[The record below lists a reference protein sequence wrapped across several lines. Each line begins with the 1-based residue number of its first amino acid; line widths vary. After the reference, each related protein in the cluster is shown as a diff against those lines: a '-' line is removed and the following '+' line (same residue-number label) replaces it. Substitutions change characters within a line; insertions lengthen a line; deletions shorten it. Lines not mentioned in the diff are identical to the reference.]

1 MDTIKRIL
9 TGIRPTGALHVGHY
23 AGALKQWLA
32 LQDGY
37 ECFFMVADIQA
48 LTTHIDQPKK
58 IEDSVLEV
66 MLDWIGVGLNPEKP
80 NVHFILQSGVYEL
93 NELTTYF
100 SMLVPFTEIEH
111 NPTIKEEKKQQKSS
125 VTAGFMIYPISQAAD
140 ILLFSPSPANK
151 ENRLL
156 VPVGEDQI
164 PHLEETN
171 RIARRFNER
180 YGATFIECKPLV
192 GEVGRL
198 PGTDGSNKMSKSLNN
213 AIMLKDDETT
223 VAGIVKKMFTDKT
236 KLRKN
241 DPGHPERCPVYL
253 YHQTFG
259 DLSTL
264 KERCDSCKSGRL
276 GCVDCK
282 KDLIIALNIFLS
294 PIRNRRAAADKNLLK
309 EYLIDGTKKAREIG
323 QQTMQTVR
331 DAMHLNYPSILG

>member
-100 SMLVPFTEIEH
+100 SMLVPFTEMEH

-125 VTAGFMIYPISQAAD
+125 VTAGFMIYPICQ
-140 ILLFSPSPANK
+140 PP
-151 ENRLL
+151 
-156 VPVGEDQI
+156 
-164 PHLEETN
+164 
-171 RIARRFNER
+171 
-180 YGATFIECKPLV
+180 
-192 GEVGRL
+192 
-198 PGTDGSNKMSKSLNN
+198 
-213 AIMLKDDETT
+213 
-223 VAGIVKKMFTDKT
+223 
-236 KLRKN
+236 
-241 DPGHPERCPVYL
+241 
-253 YHQTFG
+253 
-259 DLSTL
+259 DLS
-264 KERCDSCKSGRL
+264 GR
-276 GCVDCK
+276 
-282 KDLIIALNIFLS
+282 S
-294 PIRNRRAAADKNLLK
+294 
-309 EYLIDGTKKAREIG
+309 
-323 QQTMQTVR
+323 
-331 DAMHLNYPSILG
+331 